1 MPSLLLAI
9 VARCAIVVG
18 LAFLF
23 SRTLLIMPNKV
34 WRFVFLFVLC
44 VPLNFFIN
52 EVDVHLRGHHKMG
65 WTEAS
70 IGALLF
76 AAIGTFWRPQPHNS
90 TTP

>member
-1 MPSLLLAI
+1 MLLAI
-9 VARCAIVVG
+9 IARCAIILG
-18 LAFLF
+18 IAFIF

-52 EVDVHLRGHHKMG
+52 EVDVHLRGYHKMG

-76 AAIGTFWRPQPHNS
+76 AALGALWLPRLDNS